1 MKEQLALL
9 RELQRI
15 DLQLD
20 ELEEQKT
27 AIQDKLADN
36 RGFLDKL
43 VDDLENQKQE
53 LEDVRSLRRQKKTDL
68 EETRNQ
74 LGDRQERL
82 KQISSQKEFDAV
94 ETEIDLLKKKLEQ
107 TQEEALHLDEV
118 IESTEQSI
126 EDKEE
131 KIVQLRE
138 GIASEVAEAEEQLAA
153 LDERIDAR
161 IRRQNEARGEVSKRV
176 LHKYDF
182 IRSRR
187 PGLAVVPAKDG
198 HCEGCFMAVPPQQ
211 FIEIQRGETLEVCPS
226 CQRILYYWE
235 DALDDEDQEAS
246 PEGETVEAS

>member
-20 ELEEQKT
+20 ELEDEKNEIQQKL
-27 AIQDKLADN
+27 DDN

-43 VDDLENQKQE
+43 IEDLENQKNE
-53 LEDVRSLRRQKKTDL
+53 LEEVRSLRSQKKAEL
-68 EETRNQ
+68 EETREK
-74 LGDRQERL
+74 LSSRQERL
-82 KQISSQKEFDAV
+82 KEVSSQKEFSAV
-94 ETEIDLLKKKLEQ
+94 ETEIDMLKKQLEQ
-107 TQEEALHLDEV
+107 LQEEALHLDES

-126 EDKEE
+126 EEKEE

-138 GIASEVAEAEEQLAA
+138 GIASEVAEAEKQLAA
-153 LDERIDAR
+153 LDDKIQGRID
-161 IRRQNEARGEVSKRV
+161 RQNEARGEVSKRV

-198 HCEGCFMAVPPQQ
+198 HCEGCYMAVPPQQ
-211 FIEIQRGETLEVCPS
+211 FIEIQRGETLEICPS

-235 DALDDEDQEAS
+235 DALDEGEES
-246 PEGETVEAS
+246 GETVEAG